1 MIDPFD
7 PTSTR
12 KEEEGAKVVFMMVFF
27 ILLIRIL
34 RLGLRLH
41 ESLPRVT
48 DYEGVLFGSTKKSL
62 YSIFRFQDGMLHFR

>member
-1 MIDPFD
+1 
-7 PTSTR
+7 
-12 KEEEGAKVVFMMVFF
+12 MMVFF